1 MVAVLEKDKTEQAAG
16 ANAARPVK
24 GEVRLRNVRNMG
36 IIAHIDAGKTTTT
49 ERMLYYAGIVHRMGD
64 VDDGTTVT
72 DWMDQEKER
81 GITITS
87 AAITCDWQG
96 TQINIIDT
104 PGHVD
109 FTIEVERSLRV
120 LDGAI
125 GVFCGV
131 GGVQAQSETVWQ
143 QAERYGVPRI
153 AYINKM
159 DRLGADFERVVEEIH
174 ERLGS
179 EVAVIQLPWGKED
192 DFKGVIDVIE
202 MQALTFD
209 GGKDGVGVQVTE
221 IPAELAGDAERARA
235 TLAERVAEKDEAL
248 LELYMENADV
258 PSEALREALR
268 RATLKNELVPVLCGS
283 SLRNKGVQPLLD
295 GVITYLPSPLDVP
308 VAEGVI
314 PKTGEAVERLADEA
328 EALGALAFKVATDS
342 YVGRLVFVRVY
353 SGILKKGQNVFNTR
367 TKRRARLGGI
377 VRMHADSREEVTELK
392 AGEIGAVTGLRDL
405 TTGDTLC
412 DEKNQVELMR
422 IPFPEP
428 VIFMAVEPRAR
439 ADRDKLEEALKAMAA
454 EDPTCVIRHDPETGQ
469 TILSGMG
476 ELHLEILKDRID
488 REYKVEAN
496 TGKPMVAYHETV
508 MTAGEATHAFDREI
522 GGKRQ
527 FASVSLKV
535 EPLERSAG
543 VEINFDVS
551 DADIP
556 AEFRSDV
563 EGGIH
568 DAVMTGVLARY
579 PLTDVRVTV
588 TGGAREDEVTTDVAF
603 RTAAVMALREAVMAA
618 SPEFLEPI
626 MSVEVVTP
634 LDYMGEIMGDLNGRR
649 GKVGE
654 MHMRDDSQ
662 IIHARVPLA
671 ELFGYSTAVRSL
683 TRGRASYTMEPEAFD
698 RVPKSVRETL
708 LES

>member
-1 MVAVLEKDKTEQAAG
+1 MVAVLEKDRTEEAAG
-16 ANAARPVK
+16 ANASRPVT
-24 GEVRLRNVRNMG
+24 GELRLRGVRNMG

-49 ERMLYYAGIVHRMGD
+49 ERMLYYVGLVHRMGD

-72 DWMDQEKER
+72 DWMEQEKER

-131 GGVQAQSETVWQ
+131 GGVQAQSETVWK
-143 QAERYGVPRI
+143 QANRYGVPRI

-159 DRLGADFERVVEEIH
+159 DRLGADFERVVDEI
-174 ERLGS
+174 EDRLGS
-179 EVAVIQLPWGKED
+179 EVVAVQLPWGKED
-192 DFKGVIDVIE
+192 SFKGVIDIIE
-202 MQALTFD
+202 MQAMTFD
-209 GGKDGVGVQVTE
+209 GGQDGTGVQVVD
-221 IPAELAGDAERARA
+221 IPAELAGAAERARA
-235 TLAERVAEKDEAL
+235 TLAERVAEKDETL
-248 LELYMENADV
+248 FDLYMENADV
-258 PSEALREALR
+258 SAAALHEALR
-268 RATLKNELVPVLCGS
+268 RTTLANALVPVFCGS

-295 GVITYLPSPLDVP
+295 AVVRYLPSPLDVP
-308 VAEGVI
+308 AAKGVS
-314 PKTGEAVERLADEA
+314 PRSGETIVCRADEA
-328 EALGALAFKVATDS
+328 DVLGALAFKVATDP

-353 SGILKKGQNVFNTR
+353 SGVLKKGQNVFNTR
-367 TKRRARLGGI
+367 TKQRTRLGGL

-412 DEKNQVELMR
+412 GEQAPVELMR

-439 ADRDKLEEALKAMAA
+439 ADRDKLEEALQAMAA
-454 EDPTCVIRHDPETGQ
+454 EDPTCVIRHNPETGQ

-496 TGKPMVAYHETV
+496 TGNPMVAYHETI
-508 MTAGEATHAFDREI
+508 TETGEGTHAFDRDI

-527 FASVSLKV
+527 FASISLRI

-543 VEINFDVS
+543 VQIDFEAPDSEVPS
-551 DADIP
+551 V
-556 AEFRSDV
+556 FRPEV
-563 EGGIH
+563 EGGIR
-568 DAVMTGVLARY
+568 DVIMTGVLARY
-579 PLTDVRVTV
+579 PLTDLRVVV
-588 TGGAREDEVTTDVAF
+588 TGGAREEEATTDIAF
-603 RTAAVMALREAVMAA
+603 RTAAVMALREAVMRAG
-618 SPEFLEPI
+618 PEFLEPI
-626 MSVEVVTP
+626 MSVEVDTP
-634 LDYMGEIMGDLNGRR
+634 LEFMGEVMGDLNSRR

-654 MHMRDDSQ
+654 MYMRDDSQ

-671 ELFGYSTAVRSL
+671 EIFGYSTVVRSL

-698 RVPKSVRETL
+698 RVPKSVREAL